1 MESFKSDWNFI
12 FFLNVA
18 DAGIWAYFILQFGFF
33 LMYVHQLPT
42 FFKQT
47 AEAETQIPI
56 CIKYLKRAGLAL
68 VVLGIVKLIMLFY
81 TALVMKSI

>member
-1 MESFKSDWNFI
+1 MESFKTDWNFI

-33 LMYVHQLPT
+33 LMYAHQLPT

-47 AEAETQIPI
+47 TDTETQMPLS
-56 CIKYLKRAGLAL
+56 IKYLKRAGLAL
-68 VVLGIVKLIMLFY
+68 VVLGIVKLITLFY